1 MKSATATI
9 AAEAPA
15 PDIPA
20 QYGAAATAW
29 REIDAKMKD
38 LRGEI
43 ERRRLAINLSSFT
56 EIPER
61 ARHVAATVTSLITA
75 SSRSPLRAASDI
87 EGLEFDL
94 AELQPAH
101 VAAHDEFVV
110 ARSAMAAHVAM
121 SFRERHLEAT
131 KNIISAIE
139 ALSVALEEERDV
151 RAAYA
156 RQSPEPTSHLLPD
169 ITADLREMDLTR
181 WDSTVSVWA
190 RQIRNFGVV
199 A

>member
-20 QYGAAATAW
+20 QYEAAAMAW

-43 ERRRLAINLSSFT
+43 ERRRLARNLSSFT

-61 ARHVAATVTSLITA
+61 ARNVAATVTSLITA

-101 VAAHDEFVV
+101 VAAHDAFVV

-181 WDSTVSVWA
+181 WDSTASVWA
-190 RQIRNFGVV
+190 RRIRNFGVV